1 MRTRITSNTDTFF
14 RSVLKET
21 RKNRMLTKL
30 PNAVLIER
38 TPLFEIDKFK
48 IFGKII
54 FIFISSEIN
63 CNDMHY
69 NFLKVLEEANI
80 LENIKR
86 ICGASAGSIM
96 ALLFAVGYSTKEMKE
111 IMFNSNLTKKST
123 GLLLRPIA
131 SKSCWTV
138 RNLEKNQ
145 G

>member
-1 MRTRITSNTDTFF
+1 M
-14 RSVLKET
+14 
-21 RKNRMLTKL
+21 
-30 PNAVLIER
+30 
-38 TPLFEIDKFK
+38 
-48 IFGKII
+48 I

-63 CNDMHY
+63 SIDMHY

-80 LENIKR
+80 LKNIKR

-131 SKSCWTV
+131 SKSCWIV

>member
-1 MRTRITSNTDTFF
+1 M
-14 RSVLKET
+14 
-21 RKNRMLTKL
+21 
-30 PNAVLIER
+30 
-38 TPLFEIDKFK
+38 
-48 IFGKII
+48 I

-63 CNDMHY
+63 SIDMHY

-111 IMFNSNLTKKST
+111 IMFNSNLTNKST
-123 GLLLRPIA
+123 GLLLRPIS
-131 SKSCWTV
+131 SKSCCTV